1 MKISSKSITA
11 IKMFIDLGEHYEEGY
26 ISLVDISNRKEI
38 SKKFLEQIV
47 PLYKKAKLLDCNRGN
62 KGGYKLAK
70 SPTKITLK
78 DILYISETNLISEEL
93 DKSIV
98 INNAIEGLNEV
109 VDKYLSSITLESLVD
124 KQKESYIDNYYI

>member
-1 MKISSKSITA
+1 MKLSSKSITA

-26 ISLVDISNRKEI
+26 ISLVDISSRKEI

-70 SPTKITLK
+70 APMKITLK
-78 DILYISETNLISEEL
+78 DILYISETNLISEEK

-98 INNAIEGLNEV
+98 INNIIEGL
-109 VDKYLSSITLESLVD
+109 DSTIDGYLEGITLESLVD
-124 KQKESYIDNYYI
+124 KQKDSYSVDYFI

>member
-1 MKISSKSITA
+1 MKLSSKSITA

-62 KGGYKLAK
+62 RGGYKLAK
-70 SPTKITLK
+70 PPVKISLK
-78 DILYISETNLISEEL
+78 DILYISETNLINEEK

-98 INNAIEGLNEV
+98 INNVIEGL
-109 VDKYLSSITLESLVD
+109 DKTIDNYLSSITLESLVD
-124 KQKESYIDNYYI
+124 KQNESYTTDYFI

>member
-1 MKISSKSITA
+1 MKLSSKSITA

-70 SPTKITLK
+70 PPVKI
-78 DILYISETNLISEEL
+78 S
-93 DKSIV
+93 
-98 INNAIEGLNEV
+98 
-109 VDKYLSSITLESLVD
+109 LSNSLALLSLTSLVPNLPRNACLM
-124 KQKESYIDNYYI
+124 IDFL

>member
-1 MKISSKSITA
+1 MKLSSKSITA

-70 SPTKITLK
+70 PPVKISLK
-78 DILYISETNLISEEL
+78 DILYISETNLINEEK

-98 INNAIEGLNEV
+98 INNVIEGL
-109 VDKYLSSITLESLVD
+109 DKTIDNYLSSITLESLVD

>member
-1 MKISSKSITA
+1 MKLSSKSITA

-26 ISLVDISNRKEI
+26 ISLVDISKRKDL

-70 SPTKITLK
+70 APIKITLK
-78 DILYISETNLISEEL
+78 DILFISETNLINDEK

-98 INNAIEGLNEV
+98 INNVIDGFDASVE
-109 VDKYLSSITLESLVD
+109 KYLTSVTLEQLVD
-124 KQKESYIDNYYI
+124 QQKESYINNYYI

>member
-1 MKISSKSITA
+1 MKLSSKSITA
-11 IKMFIDLGEHYEEGY
+11 IKRFIDLGEHYEEGY

-62 KGGYKLAK
+62 KGGYRLAK
-70 SPTKITLK
+70 PAIKITLK
-78 DILYISETNLISEEL
+78 DILYISETNLINDEK

-98 INNAIEGLNEV
+98 INNIIEGLDTTIDN
-109 VDKYLSSITLESLVD
+109 YLSSITLESLVD
-124 KQKESYIDNYYI
+124 QQKESYTTNYFI

>member
-1 MKISSKSITA
+1 MKLSSKSITA

-26 ISLVDISNRKEI
+26 ISLVDISNIKEI

-70 SPTKITLK
+70 PPVKISLK
-78 DILYISETNLISEEL
+78 DILYISETNLINEEK

-98 INNAIEGLNEV
+98 INNVIEGL
-109 VDKYLSSITLESLVD
+109 DKTIDNYLSSITLESLVD
-124 KQKESYIDNYYI
+124 KQKESYTTDYFI